1 MALAE
6 SFYLICRFLMILA
19 TQNALC
25 LIGGIVN
32 CRFEGGE
39 TLVWFLC
46 LTSHGIQNIVS
57 AIHKKNDCLTWILL
71 LILCMIVESS
81 NLWALL

>member
-1 MALAE
+1 MALVE
-6 SFYLICRFLMILA
+6 CFYLISQFVLILA

-39 TLVWFLC
+39 ALVWLLC
-46 LTSHGIQNIVS
+46 LRSHDIQNIVS
-57 AIHKKNDCLTWILL
+57 AIHKRNDCLTCVLL
-71 LILCMIVESS
+71 LILCMVVESS
-81 NLWALL
+81 NLWDLL